1 MVSKQF
7 IEPAKTRLPEPY
19 GLRVLREVARDPR
32 IAPALRADILAVVL
46 KYRTPKETPVCA

>member
-32 IAPALRADILAVVL
+32 IAPALKADILAVVL